1 MPIVQ
6 LKTVHA
12 QPIAAGGLRLIL
24 ESQALVVRLPFG
36 GFVWHRPTAVAIE
49 PTGTRVPIHD
59 FTRIAQLGLLVL
71 TVLWLIA
78 SR

>member
-12 QPIAAGGLRLIL
+12 QPIAAGGARLIL

-36 GFVWHRPTAVAIE
+36 GFVWHRPTAVTVE
-49 PTGTRVPIHD
+49 PTGRRVPIHD
-59 FTRIAQLGLLVL
+59 LTRIAQIGLVVV
-71 TVLWLIA
+71 TMLWLIA